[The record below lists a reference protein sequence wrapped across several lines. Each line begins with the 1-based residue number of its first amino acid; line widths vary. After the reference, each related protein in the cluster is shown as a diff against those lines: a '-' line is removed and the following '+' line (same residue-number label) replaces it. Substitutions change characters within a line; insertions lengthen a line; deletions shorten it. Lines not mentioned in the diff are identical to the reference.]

1 MFHVESISVS
11 ELRQHFPRVEAR
23 LRRGETLEIRKHN
36 KPLARLVP
44 LSAKPPVRPDFEAN
58 AKRIFG
64 ERITKLTGTEI
75 VAEERD
81 RY

>member
-1 MFHVESISVS
+1 MFHMKSVTVR

-23 LRRGETLEIRKHN
+23 LRRGETLEIRKRN
-36 KPLARLVP
+36 KPVARLVP
-44 LSAKPPVRPDFEAN
+44 LSGRALARPDFEAN

-64 ERITKLTGTEI
+64 ERVTKLTGTEI